1 MLLLVCGL
9 LLLLML
15 KMEIEAQ
22 IRPYM
27 PLEIGESPVSASW
40 GTLPYLP
47 LCPELPWECFS
58 DLLTGVTVAGAE
70 GILLLYIQVG
80 GIQ

>member
-40 GTLPYLP
+40 GILPYPP
-47 LCPELPWECFS
+47 LCPEFPWECFS

>member
-1 MLLLVCGL
+1 MLLLLCGL

-15 KMEIEAQ
+15 KMEVEAQ
-22 IRPYM
+22 ICPNM
-27 PLEIGESPVSASW
+27 PLGQSPVSPSW
-40 GTLPYLP
+40 GTLPYLL

-70 GILLLYIQVG
+70 VGSIQ
-80 GIQ
+80 